1 MEARPPALRAK
12 GCLGPPTVILAGN
25 GPVQLSATHTSAPSV
40 PSTAWNLNVG
50 IVPTCV
56 GPPGGG
62 RSNTPP
68 QVRSQGDQRRTTL
81 RSKCVPGPSDYN
93 GRQKARD

>member
-40 PSTAWNLNVG
+40 PITARKLSPGV
-50 IVPTCV
+50 VPICV
-56 GPPGGG
+56 GSYLAPID
-62 RSNTPP
+62 SYLDAMT
-68 QVRSQGDQRRTTL
+68 S
-81 RSKCVPGPSDYN
+81 
-93 GRQKARD
+93 